1 MTSVKSLKPFYIPT
15 PADFIKEQME
25 VRNWTQK
32 DLADALGYSPQM
44 VLNLL
49 KNRILIT
56 IDVAKALGKAFNQTP
71 QYWLNL
77 DNIYRLHLPEN
88 TLADEAVAVRV
99 PDAYHIE
106 KQL

>member
-1 MTSVKSLKPFYIPT
+1 MTSVKSLKPFYVPP

-25 VRNWTQK
+25 IRDWTQK

-56 IDVAKALGKAFNQTP
+56 IDVAKALGKVFNQTP

-77 DNIYRLHLPEN
+77 DSIYRLHLHEN
-88 TLADEAVAVRV
+88 TQADEAVAVH
-99 PDAYHIE
+99 A
-106 KQL
+106 LS

>member
-1 MTSVKSLKPFYIPT
+1 MTSVKLLKPFYVST

-25 VRNWTQK
+25 IRDWTQK

-56 IDVAKALGKAFNQTP
+56 IEVAKALGEAFNQTP

-77 DNIYRLHLPEN
+77 DNIYQRHLHEN
-88 TLADEAVAVRV
+88 TQADEGVAVY
-99 PDAYHIE
+99 AIA
-106 KQL
+106 